1 MQHAGESRSCVQSRL
16 PTMLTS
22 LRDIPQVN
30 GRPTSTGRWLLL
42 RHSHFLL
49 RASHTIAWIDNPSF
63 DPSHP
68 ALHPTHPEFSACSGK
83 QFRETVSV
91 VWDWKSSTERWRWA
105 MWLVC
110 GGEMYARPTASGHA
124 TAEELEVEVEGSI
137 DDVDWDM
144 RTDDGIAVGE
154 SISAADREM
163 KEISL
168 A

>member
-1 MQHAGESRSCVQSRL
+1 
-16 PTMLTS
+16 
-22 LRDIPQVN
+22 
-30 GRPTSTGRWLLL
+30 
-42 RHSHFLL
+42 LL

-63 DPSHP
+63 EPTHP
-68 ALHPTHPEFSACSGK
+68 ALHPTHPEFPACSGK

-110 GGEMYARPTASGHA
+110 GGELPAGTNTSNREAV
-124 TAEELEVEVEGSI
+124 ELEIEVEGSI
-137 DDVDWDM
+137 DDVDWGM

>member
-1 MQHAGESRSCVQSRL
+1 
-16 PTMLTS
+16 
-22 LRDIPQVN
+22 
-30 GRPTSTGRWLLL
+30 
-42 RHSHFLL
+42 
-49 RASHTIAWIDNPSF
+49 
-63 DPSHP
+63 
-68 ALHPTHPEFSACSGK
+68 
-83 QFRETVSV
+83 
-91 VWDWKSSTERWRWA
+91 

-110 GGEMYARPTASGHA
+110 GGEMYAGPRASGHA
-124 TAEELEVEVEGSI
+124 AADELEFEVEGSI